1 MDASANLIAENDQK
15 ELRWYQMYQLSDYH
29 TPGLKYNNPEH
40 RAIMREIYESK
51 VRPSLEREHATSS
64 SNSSNVHRT
73 PTQSRTATSD
83 TSPRATFLYHPSVEL
98 MPAQPNNNVMV
109 NITQQQYQLKIVTT
123 ETVKGFKEFII
134 RFKASYTAESRMQCI
149 TQEVKKA
156 INSLF
161 QVSIQMRKIP
171 EEWKNWQQLDHDT
184 FFELLERLYP
194 KSTRDAKSSM
204 SAQQQLLKHEYKV
217 PEFNQTGMAKWIM
230 TWRSLELDYR
240 TERINEG
247 EAEME
252 NGLQAI
258 AKKHMEDIKKKGL
271 IKILTEKEELS
282 PASDDKRR

>member
-1 MDASANLIAENDQK
+1 MQCI
-15 ELRWYQMYQLSDYH
+15 
-29 TPGLKYNNPEH
+29 P
-40 RAIMREIYESK
+40 
-51 VRPSLEREHATSS
+51 
-64 SNSSNVHRT
+64 
-73 PTQSRTATSD
+73 
-83 TSPRATFLYHPSVEL
+83 
-98 MPAQPNNNVMV
+98 
-109 NITQQQYQLKIVTT
+109 
-123 ETVKGFKEFII
+123 
-134 RFKASYTAESRMQCI
+134 ESRMQCI